1 MNSLLEKEYVK
12 LEQQREV
19 IVSWINSL
27 STGAFHEKP
36 NPKKWSINQ
45 ILSHIVS
52 SERLAVSYVS
62 KKRLGI
68 ATLPNTGIKEDLIMM
83 IVVISQRLPLLK
95 FKAPKT
101 VAENTLLH
109 ESPEALIK
117 NWDEVRA
124 DLKELLEK
132 FTDDEIKRTTFKH
145 PIAGMLN
152 VKQGVRFLRE
162 HIIHHTPQI
171 KRLLP

>member
-1 MNSLLEKEYVK
+1 LNVELQKSFNQLELHRSEIIR
-12 LEQQREV
+12 L
-19 IVSWINSL
+19 ISPL
-27 STGAFHEKP
+27 SEESFHKKP
-36 NPKKWSINQ
+36 GDQKWSINQ

-52 SERLAVSYVS
+52 AERLAISYMN

-68 ATLPNTGIKEDLIMM
+68 DSLENTGVKQDLIMVTL
-83 IVVISQRLPLLK
+83 IVSQRIPFLK

-101 VAENTLLH
+101 VVDNTVLYDNK
-109 ESPEALIK
+109 EALVK
-117 NWDEVRA
+117 SWQQVRA

-132 FTDDEIKRTTFKH
+132 FKDDEVKRKSFKH

-152 VKQGVRFLRE
+152 VNQGVRFMRE

-171 KRLLP
+171 KRLLS